1 MVVAF
6 ALVTGVLVILVLG
19 AVALYSLGMANV
31 LPSLVPLAPWLVMV
45 GTMFLI
51 ATEFLLFLGS
61 KDDRRAA
68 FRDLAYLI
76 PTCVISAGLYYGL
89 QKFLW

>member
-19 AVALYSLGMANV
+19 AVALYSMGMQNV

-45 GTMFLI
+45 GTMLLI

-61 KDDRRAA
+61 KEDRRAA
-68 FRDLAYLI
+68 LRDLAYLV
-76 PTCVISAGLYYGL
+76 PTCLISAALYYGL
-89 QKFLW
+89 QQFLW

>member
-19 AVALYSLGMANV
+19 AVALYSMGMANV

-45 GTMFLI
+45 GTMLLI
-51 ATEFLLFLGS
+51 ATEFLLFFGG
-61 KDDRRAA
+61 KEDRRAA

-76 PTCVISAGLYYGL
+76 PTCLISAALYYGL